1 MKHVFLLVAMLVVP
15 GMASAQSVL
24 SGLLN
29 KVTGSEA
36 SSTIANAVT
45 SILGSKKVS
54 QSTLVGTWSY
64 ESPAIVFE
72 SDDIANKLGGSLL
85 SSKGEE
91 LMSTQ
96 LKKLGVQPG
105 KVVVTFNSD
114 STYTCKLGSKTT
126 KGKYSVK
133 DATLTLTKLGFTT
146 MKTNVKVTGKE
157 MQLAVEADKL
167 LSLVSSF
174 GNVAGSVSGLSSLTS
189 FIKGYDGMQ
198 VGMKFQKN

>member
-1 MKHVFLLVAMLVVP
+1 MKRILCLLAIVLLP
-15 GMASAQSVL
+15 GMMSAQSVL
-24 SGLLN
+24 GGLLN
-29 KVTGSEA
+29 KVADSGAGSA
-36 SSTIANAVT
+36 ITDAVT
-45 SILGSKKVS
+45 SLIGTKTVS

-72 SDDIANKLGGSLL
+72 SENIANKLGGSLL
-85 SSKGEE
+85 SSKGED

-96 LKKLGVQPG
+96 LTKLGVQPG
-105 KVVVTFNSD
+105 KVVVTFSSD
-114 STYTCKLGSKTT
+114 STYTCKLGNKTT

-146 MKTNVKVTGKE
+146 MKTNVKITGKE

-167 LSLVSSF
+167 LTLISSF
-174 GNVAGSVSGLSSLTS
+174 GNVAGSASGLSSLTS

-198 VGMKFQKN
+198 VGMKFQKQ